1 MQCMRLGDGS
11 MNLTLRPASRKM
23 RRISTFAASFIIFVI
38 ALGVEPQSAVAT
50 DTTTAFSD
58 ACAQLPNNNGII
70 RSAGS
75 ESAAFGPGKA
85 CVVRGKI
92 TSSATSII
100 NFRVDLPD
108 PAGWNGKVLM
118 IGGAG
123 FDGFVPTDAPNHL
136 GFWSTK
142 LLGSDA
148 DHIAGYVI
156 ASSDSGHQG
165 RGQEPIGD
173 FSWVS
178 ENHVALVN
186 HAYQANHIVLVV
198 TTDLSRQLYGKN
210 PERRYIIGGS
220 NGGRAGLVAIQ
231 HYPEDYDG
239 VLALEPAI
247 SQEGFAANL
256 GPQMLQHIFASPDNW
271 LDKKHIELYEQ
282 HELAACDQMDGLND
296 GILSNVQACNYDGK
310 DLLCKVGAH
319 DLDACLSPGQVE
331 SIRLIHLDKN
341 VNVTLADNWI
351 GYAGYGRG
359 GESSDWEEYLF
370 GPSFAARE
378 AADYGL
384 ADNIVKWGITND
396 PNSSVMTH
404 DPTQW
409 AKQYRAL
416 SDEIDATNP
425 NLLPFYRRG
434 GKLIVWYGTSDACV
448 SYRQTAKYIQS
459 VRDKL
464 GERTN
469 EFLRF
474 YISPATGHNMAGA
487 GAITAPLLS
496 ALEDWV
502 EKGQAPGSM
511 TATLGKES
519 ADPNATRPLCEYP
532 LFPRYKGGGDA
543 HSASSF
549 ECSSH

>member
-1 MQCMRLGDGS
+1 
-11 MNLTLRPASRKM
+11 MNLKMLAPVIRKLRWMSA
-23 RRISTFAASFIIFVI
+23 IGASFIIFAI
-38 ALGVEPQSAVAT
+38 ALRIESPSVLAA
-50 DTTTAFSD
+50 DTTIGFSD
-58 ACAQLPNNNGII
+58 ACAHLSNNNDII
-70 RSAGS
+70 RSAGV
-75 ESAAFGPGKA
+75 ESAAFGPGKP

-108 PAGWNGKVLM
+108 PADWNRKILM

-123 FDGFVPTDAPNHL
+123 FDGFVPTDAPNQL

-165 RGQEPIGD
+165 RGKEPIGD

-178 ENHVALVN
+178 ENHVALIN
-186 HAYQANHIVLVV
+186 HAYQANHIVLGIA
-198 TTDLSRQLYGKN
+198 TDLSRQLYGKN
-210 PERRYIIGGS
+210 PEHRYIVGGS

-239 VLALEPAI
+239 VLSLEPAI

-256 GPQMLQHIFASPDNW
+256 GSQMLQHIFALPDNW

-282 HELAACDQMDGLND
+282 HELAACDQLDGLKD

-310 DLLCKVGAH
+310 DLLCKAGAH
-319 DLDACLSPGQVE
+319 DVDACLTAGQLE
-331 SIRLIHLDKN
+331 SIHLIHLDKN
-341 VNVTLADNWI
+341 VNVTLADDWI

-359 GESSDWEEYLF
+359 GESSDWAEYLF

-396 PNSSVMTH
+396 PNASVMSH

-409 AKQYRAL
+409 VKQYRAL

-425 NLLPFYRRG
+425 NLLPFYQRG

-448 SYRQTAKYIQS
+448 SYRQTAKYIES

-464 GERTN
+464 GEPAKA
-469 EFLRF
+469 FLRF
-474 YISPATGHNMAGA
+474 YISPATGHSMAGA
-487 GAITAPLLS
+487 GAITAPLFS
-496 ALEDWV
+496 TLENWV

-511 TATLGKES
+511 TATLTKES
-519 ADPNATRPLCEYP
+519 ADPGATRPLCEYP
-532 LFPRYKGGGDA
+532 LFPRYKGSGDT

-549 ECSSH
+549 ECAPR